1 MSNKLRLQ
9 ITEKYRRNVFIN
21 VVVPEG
27 RLYEFD
33 CILDKYE
40 NSYNDYQTLIEELSD
55 EGFKVLFVDDNKN
68 ICRVVTCSECVRL
81 SLMNLLEEYKE
92 PVKLTKFEYEYL
104 KVAKRERFNFIARDG
119 DGRSF
124 LYKNKPLKS
133 SDEWIVASKDCCRIL
148 DSLFKFVKWE
158 DEDPYNINEILSNCE
173 VIKND
178 V

>member
-1 MSNKLRLQ
+1 MLKIEKLKDQILNYDNSDDFLECWLYQ
-9 ITEKYRRNVFIN
+9 ITT
-21 VVVPEG
+21 
-27 RLYEFD
+27 
-33 CILDKYE
+33 
-40 NSYNDYQTLIEELSD
+40 NSY
-55 EGFKVLFVDDNKN
+55 DNKN
-68 ICRVVTCSECVRL
+68 NCSNSTCSECL
-81 SLMNLLEEYKE
+81 KISLLKLLEAYKE
-92 PVKLTKFEYEYL
+92 PIKLTKFEYEHL

-158 DEDPYNINEILSNCE
+158 DQYPWDIDEILSNCE

>member
-1 MSNKLRLQ
+1 MLKIEKLKDQILNYDNSDDFLECWLYQ
-9 ITEKYRRNVFIN
+9 ITT
-21 VVVPEG
+21 
-27 RLYEFD
+27 
-33 CILDKYE
+33 
-40 NSYNDYQTLIEELSD
+40 NSY
-55 EGFKVLFVDDNKN
+55 DNKN
-68 ICRVVTCSECVRL
+68 SCSNSTCSECL
-81 SLMNLLEEYKE
+81 KISLLKLLEAYKE
-92 PVKLTKFEYEYL
+92 PIKLTKFEYEHL

-158 DEDPYNINEILSNCE
+158 DQYPWDIDEILSNCE